1 LRVEGTHPMLIRVV
15 PAGIIRRY
23 VEEKD
28 WEVSAGF
35 TIRSLIALLAIPT
48 ELKLMVFVNGKRKD
62 TNAILENGNEV
73 RLITLLSGG

>member
-1 LRVEGTHPMLIRVV
+1 MRISVM

-28 WEVSAGF
+28 MEVPVDL
-35 TIRSLIALLAIPT
+35 TIRGLIALLAIPP
-48 ELKLMVFVNGKRKD
+48 ELKLMVFVNGQRKD
-62 TNAILENGNEV
+62 PAEILEDGNEV

>member
-1 LRVEGTHPMLIRVV
+1 MRIRIM

-28 WEVSAGF
+28 MEVPAGL
-35 TIRSLIALLAIPT
+35 TIRELIALLAIPP
-48 ELKLMVFVNGKRKD
+48 ELKLMTFVNGQRKD
-62 TNAILENGNEV
+62 VDGILEDGKEV

>member
-1 LRVEGTHPMLIRVV
+1 MRIRVK

-28 WEVSAGF
+28 MEVPAGL
-35 TIRSLIALLAIPT
+35 TIRRLISLLTIPA
-48 ELKLMVFVNGKRKD
+48 ELKLMVFINGKRKEVD
-62 TNAILENGNEV
+62 EILEDGNEV

>member
-1 LRVEGTHPMLIRVV
+1 MRICVK

-23 VEEKD
+23 VEDKD
-28 WEVSAGF
+28 MEVSAGL
-35 TIRSLIALLAIPT
+35 TIRELIALLAIPA

-62 TNAILENGNEV
+62 ADGILQDGNEV

>member
-1 LRVEGTHPMLIRVV
+1 MPKAVHRMRIHVK

-28 WEVSAGF
+28 MEVPAGL
-35 TIRSLIALLAIPT
+35 TIRGLFALLAIPP
-48 ELKLMVFVNGKRKD
+48 ELKMMIFVNGKRKEPHE
-62 TNAILENGNEV
+62 ILEDGNEV

>member
-1 LRVEGTHPMLIRVV
+1 MRIHIK

-28 WEVSAGF
+28 LDVPAGL
-35 TIRSLIALLAIPT
+35 TIRGLISLLSIPP
-48 ELKLMVFVNGKRKD
+48 ELKLMTFVNGKRKD
-62 TNAILENGNEV
+62 ADEILEDGNEV

>member
-1 LRVEGTHPMLIRVV
+1 MRIHVK

-28 WEVSAGF
+28 MEVPTGL
-35 TIRSLIALLAIPT
+35 TIRGLIALLAVPA
-48 ELKLMVFVNGKRKD
+48 ELKLMVFVNGQRKD
-62 TNAILENGNEV
+62 ADEILQDGNEV